1 MCKPHVD
8 HIGVIT
14 MIYSIFND
22 LQLVQN
28 YYASQN
34 ECWRFHLL
42 ILSTCLLIMFVLAS
56 LKFDST
62 TSSDCSWID
71 Y

>member
-28 YYASQN
+28 YYARQ
-34 ECWRFHLL
+34 
-42 ILSTCLLIMFVLAS
+42 
-56 LKFDST
+56 
-62 TSSDCSWID
+62 ID
-71 Y
+71 